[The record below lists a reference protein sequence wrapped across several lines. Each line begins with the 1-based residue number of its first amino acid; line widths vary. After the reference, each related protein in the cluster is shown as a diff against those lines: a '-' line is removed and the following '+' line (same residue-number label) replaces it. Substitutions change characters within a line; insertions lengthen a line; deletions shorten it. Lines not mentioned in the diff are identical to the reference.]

1 MSSREENE
9 GIVLRVLDAYNRR
22 DQAGMEEMLDEQVES
37 HVDPPV
43 ANSGDWRGIDGF
55 REMVAAWIEAFSVQ
69 TSHVEAMEH
78 PDAGHVI
85 ADIHQIGVGAASGVE
100 VDMRVGY
107 LFGLRDGRIV
117 RFGVYESFEAARAA
131 VRD

>member
-1 MSSREENE
+1 M
-9 GIVLRVLDAYNRR
+9 LRVLDAYNRR
-22 DQAGMEEMLDEQVES
+22 DQAGMEELLDEQVES

-69 TSHVEAMEH
+69 TSHVQAMEH
-78 PDAGHVI
+78 PDADHVI
-85 ADIHQIGVGAASGVE
+85 VDIHQVGVGAASGVE
-100 VDMRVGY
+100 VEMRVGY

-117 RFGVYESFEAARAA
+117 RFGVYQSLEAARAA
-131 VRD
+131 LRE